1 MPQAAYEKEVK
12 TEMASKFTPSA
23 QNALNRALY
32 LARELGHTYIG
43 TEHLLLGLLSE
54 NESVAAKLLGGRGV
68 TLEKTREL
76 VSQLAGT
83 GEKSN
88 VGPQDMTPRTKKIIE
103 TSSYEAMKLGQNYIG
118 TEHLLLAL
126 IGESD
131 CVGVK
136 LLASQ
141 NVSVKDIHSDIMNF
155 FKGFNE
161 PGSFASSG
169 DESAPASAA
178 RGTSGS
184 TAGTSASL
192 KDAPTLKQ
200 YGRDLCAM
208 AKEGKLDPIIGRGEE
223 MERVIQILSRR
234 TKNNP
239 CLIGEPGVGKT
250 AVVEGLAQKIVD
262 GDVPENLA
270 DKTVVTLDLSGMIAG
285 AKYRGEFEERLKG
298 VMGEVTK
305 NPNIILFID
314 EIHTIIGAGA
324 AEGAVDAANI
334 LKPALSRG
342 ELQVIGATTIEEYR
356 RHIEKDAA
364 LERRFQSVNVGEPT
378 PEEAVQ
384 ILRGLRDKY
393 EAHHKV
399 KITDEAIDAAVK
411 LSKRYI
417 NDRYLPDKAIDL
429 IDEAASKLRISR
441 FTAPP
446 ELKELEA
453 KLNAASAAKEEAIKA
468 QDFEKAAKLRDEE
481 KSAKEELDAARENWK
496 KENGGDDLSI
506 GENEIAEIVEAWTK
520 IPVRKLASEEGE
532 KLLKLDEL
540 LKNRVIGQDEAV
552 EAVARA
558 IRRGRI
564 GLKDPKRPMGSFIF
578 LGPTGVG
585 KTELSK
591 ALAEL
596 LFGDENQMIR
606 IDMSEYME
614 KHSVSKLIGSPPGY
628 VGYDEGGQLTEKIRR
643 RPYSVVLFDEI
654 EKAHPDVFNIMLQ
667 ILEDGILTDSQ
678 GRKVDF
684 KNTII
689 IMTSNVGAS
698 GIVEKA
704 GTLGFGSQ
712 PSDNTDVR
720 SKAMAALRSTF
731 RPEFLNRI
739 DEIIVFGKLTK
750 DDIHRIA
757 SLMVG
762 EVARRIEAMDVH
774 ITFSDEVIALMA
786 EQGMDEVYGARP
798 LRREIQRSIEDSFS
812 TAMLEGSVARGD
824 TVTAVLEDG
833 KVVYRK

>member
-1 MPQAAYEKEVK
+1 MAA
-12 TEMASKFTPSA
+12 KFTQSA
-23 QNALNRALY
+23 QNALNRALQ
-32 LARELGHTYIG
+32 LAREFGHTYIG
-43 TEHLLLGLLSE
+43 SEHILLGLLSE
-54 NESVAAKLLGGRGV
+54 SESVAAKLLFAKGV
-68 TLEKTREL
+68 TLEKSREL
-76 VSQLAGT
+76 VSELAGK
-83 GEKSN
+83 GEKTN

-103 TSSYEAMKLGQNYIG
+103 SSARRAMELGQNYIG

-126 IGESD
+126 IGEGD
-131 CVGVK
+131 CVGMK
-136 LLASQ
+136 ILSAQ
-141 NVSVKDIHSDIMNF
+141 NVSGGELHEDVMKFIQGYS
-155 FKGFNE
+155 E
-161 PGSFASSG
+161 PGSFSEGTPGRSSASARQSSG
-169 DESAPASAA
+169 GSAHSSPSLD
-178 RGTSGS
+178 GT
-184 TAGTSASL
+184 
-192 KDAPTLKQ
+192 PTLKQ

-208 AKEGKLDPIIGRGEE
+208 AKEGRLDPIIGRGEE

-250 AVVEGLAQKIVD
+250 AVVEGLAQKIAS

-270 DKTVVTLDLSGMIAG
+270 SKTVVTLDLSGMIAG

-298 VMGEVTK
+298 VMGEVLK
-305 NPNIILFID
+305 NPDIILFID

-356 RHIEKDAA
+356 KHIEKDAA
-364 LERRFQSVNVGEPT
+364 LERRFQSVNVGEPS
-378 PEEAVQ
+378 PEEAVK
-384 ILRGLRDKY
+384 ILTGLRDKY

-399 KITDEAIDAAVK
+399 KITDEAIEAAVR

-429 IDEAASKLRISR
+429 IDEAASKLRISKC
-441 FTAPP
+441 TAPP
-446 ELKELEA
+446 ELKDLEE
-453 KLNAASAAKEEAIKA
+453 KLASVTAEKEAAIKS

-481 KSAKEELDAARENWK
+481 KAAREARDAAKDKWK
-496 KENGGDDLSI
+496 NENGGDGMSI
-506 GENEIAEIVEAWTK
+506 GESEIADIVEAWTK
-520 IPVRKLASEEGE
+520 IPVKKLADEEGE
-532 KLLKLDEL
+532 RLLHLDEL
-540 LKNRVIGQDEAV
+540 LRARVIGQDEATV
-552 EAVARA
+552 AVARA
-558 IRRGRI
+558 IRRGRV

-596 LFGDENQMIR
+596 LFGDENSMIR
-606 IDMSEYME
+606 VDMSEYME

-654 EKAHPDVFNIMLQ
+654 EKAHPDVFNILLQ
-667 ILEDGILTDSQ
+667 ILEDGILTDAQ

-698 GIVEKA
+698 GIVEKVKS
-704 GTLGFGSQ
+704 LGFGDSGAV
-712 PSDNTDVR
+712 STDVR
-720 SKAMAALRSTF
+720 SKAMAALRDTF

-739 DEIIVFGKLTK
+739 DEIIVFNKLGSE
-750 DDIHRIA
+750 DIKKIA
-757 SLMVG
+757 ALMLS
-762 EVARRIEAMDVH
+762 EVKKRIEAIGVS
-774 ITFSDEVIALMA
+774 ITFGDDVVELMA

-798 LRREIQRSIEDSFS
+798 LRREIQRSVEDSFS
-812 TAMLEGSVARGD
+812 TAMLEGRVKAGD
-824 TVTAVLEDG
+824 TVTAAVEDG
-833 KVVYRK
+833 KVVYRSAE